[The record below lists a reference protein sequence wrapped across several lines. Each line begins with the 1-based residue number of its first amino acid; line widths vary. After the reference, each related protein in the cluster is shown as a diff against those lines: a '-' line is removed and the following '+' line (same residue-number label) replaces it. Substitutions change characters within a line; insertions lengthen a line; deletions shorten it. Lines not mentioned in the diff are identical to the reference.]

1 MKENRMGYEPIP
13 KLLMSISLP
22 IALSMLVQAL
32 YNIVDSIWVSRVGES
47 ALAAVSVAFP
57 MQMLINAFS
66 IGIGVGMNALLSRH
80 LGEKNPRA
88 ANLCAQHGLLLNM
101 IVGVLFAVFGVMAA
115 PKLIAMQTSDPAIIR
130 DGVRYLNICFIFSIG
145 LCGQICMERLL
156 QSTGRAVYSMYTQLF
171 GAGLNIV
178 LDPFFIFG
186 IGFFPEMGVVGAAVA
201 TVTSQILAFIFGLYL
216 NFTKNKELNLLQD
229 HFHING
235 EIIKGI
241 LAVGVPSAIM
251 ISVNSVSVF
260 MINSILAVFGA
271 TAVVA
276 LGIYFKV
283 NSFVFMPVFGMNNG
297 LVPIIAYNYGA
308 GHRDRIYEVIK
319 LAYKAAIIFM
329 AGGFLLFQLFPAQLM
344 GFFDPSAE
352 LLSIGVTAFRITSI
366 SFIFAAVSVIS
377 SGIFQSFGNGMLSM
391 IVNLVRQLIL
401 IVPLAY
407 LFSKTGVLAYVW
419 LAYPIAELVAM
430 LIAIYFMKVID
441 KNKVRSMPSVDSE

>member
-1 MKENRMGYEPIP
+1 MGYEPIP

-115 PKLIAMQTSDPAIIR
+115 PKLIAMQTSDPSIIR

-171 GAGLNIV
+171 GAGLNIA

-186 IGFFPEMGVVGAAVA
+186 IGFFPEMGVAGAAVA

-308 GHRDRIYEVIK
+308 GYRERIYEVIK
-319 LAYKAAIIFM
+319 LAYKAALIFM
-329 AGGFLLFQLFPAQLM
+329 TGGFLVFQLFPAQLM
-344 GFFDPSAE
+344 GFFDPSPE
-352 LLSIGVTAFRITSI
+352 LLSIGVTALRIISI
-366 SFIFAAVSVIS
+366 SFIFGAVSVIS
-377 SGIFQSFGNGMLSM
+377 SGIFQSFGNGLLSM

-441 KNKVRSMPSVDSE
+441 KNKIRSMPSVDSE

>member
-115 PKLIAMQTSDPAIIR
+115 PKLIAMQTSDPGIIR

-171 GAGLNIV
+171 GAGLNIA

-186 IGFFPEMGVVGAAVA
+186 IGFFPEMGVAGAAVA

-260 MINSILAVFGA
+260 MINSILATFGA
-271 TAVVA
+271 AAVVA

-329 AGGFLLFQLFPAQLM
+329 TGGFLLFQLFPAQLM

-430 LIAIYFMKVID
+430 LIAIYFMKVIN
-441 KNKVRSMPSVDSE
+441 KNKIRSMPSVDSE

>member
-1 MKENRMGYEPIP
+1 MGYEPIP

-66 IGIGVGMNALLSRH
+66 IGIGVGMNALLSRY

-115 PKLIAMQTSDPAIIR
+115 PKLIAMQTSDPGIIR
-130 DGVRYLNICFIFSIG
+130 DGVRYLNICFFFSIG
-145 LCGQICMERLL
+145 ICGQICMERLL

-441 KNKVRSMPSVDSE
+441 KNKIRSMPSVDSE

>member
-13 KLLMSISLP
+13 KLLTSISLP

-80 LGEKNPRA
+80 LGEKNHRA

-101 IVGVLFAVFGVMAA
+101 IVGILFAVFGTLSA
-115 PKLIAMQTSDPAIIR
+115 PKLIAMQTSDPGIIA

-186 IGFFPEMGVVGAAVA
+186 IGFFPELGVAGAAVA

-216 NFTKNKELNLLQD
+216 NFAKNKELNLLQD
-229 HFHING
+229 HFHVNG

-241 LAVGVPSAIM
+241 LAVGIPSAIM

-260 MINSILAVFGA
+260 AINAILAVFGA
-271 TAVVA
+271 AAVVA

-283 NSFVFMPVFGMNNG
+283 NRFVFMPIFGMNNG
-297 LVPIIAYNYGA
+297 LVPIIAFNYGA

-319 LAYKAAIIFM
+319 LAYKAALIFM
-329 AGGFLLFQLFPAQLM
+329 TGGFLLFQLFPAQIM
-344 GFFDPSAE
+344 GFFDPSPE
-352 LLSIGVTAFRITSI
+352 LLAIGVTAFRITSI

-377 SGIFQSFGNGMLSM
+377 SGIFQSFGNGTLSM

-401 IVPLAY
+401 IIPLAY

-419 LAYPIAELVAM
+419 FAYPIAELVAM
-430 LIAIYFMKVID
+430 IIAIFFMKKID
-441 KNKVRSMPSVDSE
+441 DSKIKPMLSLDDE

>member
-1 MKENRMGYEPIP
+1 
-13 KLLMSISLP
+13 
-22 IALSMLVQAL
+22 
-32 YNIVDSIWVSRVGES
+32 
-47 ALAAVSVAFP
+47 
-57 MQMLINAFS
+57 
-66 IGIGVGMNALLSRH
+66 
-80 LGEKNPRA
+80 
-88 ANLCAQHGLLLNM
+88 M
-101 IVGVLFAVFGVMAA
+101 IVGILFAVFGTLSA
-115 PKLIAMQTSDPAIIR
+115 PKLIAMQTSDPGIIA

-186 IGFFPEMGVVGAAVA
+186 IGFFPELGVAGAAVA

-216 NFTKNKELNLLQD
+216 NFSKNKELNLLQD
-229 HFHING
+229 HFHVNG

-241 LAVGVPSAIM
+241 LAVGIPSAIM

-260 MINSILAVFGA
+260 AINAILAVFGA

-283 NSFVFMPVFGMNNG
+283 NSFVFMPIFGMNNG
-297 LVPIIAYNYGA
+297 LVPIIAFNYGA

-319 LAYKAAIIFM
+319 LAYKAALIFM
-329 AGGFLLFQLFPAQLM
+329 TGGFLLFQLFPAQIM
-344 GFFDPSAE
+344 GFFDPSPE
-352 LLSIGVTAFRITSI
+352 LLAIGVTAFRITSI

-377 SGIFQSFGNGMLSM
+377 SGIFQSFGNGTLSM

-401 IVPLAY
+401 IIPLAY

-419 LAYPIAELVAM
+419 FAYPIAELVAM
-430 LIAIYFMKVID
+430 IIAIFFMKKID
-441 KNKVRSMPSVDSE
+441 DSKIKPMLSLDDE

>member
-115 PKLIAMQTSDPAIIR
+115 PKLIAMQTSDPSIIR

-171 GAGLNIV
+171 GAGLNIA

-186 IGFFPEMGVVGAAVA
+186 IGFFPEMGVAGAAVA

-308 GHRDRIYEVIK
+308 GYRERIYEVIK
-319 LAYKAAIIFM
+319 LAYKAALIFM
-329 AGGFLLFQLFPAQLM
+329 TGGFLVFQLFPAQLM
-344 GFFDPSAE
+344 GFFDPSPE
-352 LLSIGVTAFRITSI
+352 LLSIGVTALRIISI
-366 SFIFAAVSVIS
+366 SFIFGAVSVIS
-377 SGIFQSFGNGMLSM
+377 SGIFQSFGNGLLSM

-441 KNKVRSMPSVDSE
+441 KNKIRSMPSVDSE